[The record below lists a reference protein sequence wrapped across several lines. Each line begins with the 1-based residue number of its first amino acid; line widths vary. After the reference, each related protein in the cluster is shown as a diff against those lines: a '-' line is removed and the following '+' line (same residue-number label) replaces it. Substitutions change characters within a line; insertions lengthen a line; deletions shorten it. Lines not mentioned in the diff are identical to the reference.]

1 MEQKNGAATA
11 STILGIVSLVLAIIG
26 GITFGVI
33 GAAIALILG
42 IVAVVL
48 GINAKKQTGGTK
60 GQAGFVCG
68 LIGIIFAVIFAVGC
82 SICGAVESSSTKT
95 SYTCSDC
102 RQSGARTT
110 VLAPLCLQ
118 SEGCCLGSSLFSK
131 EEKMFPSIHLGF
143 ADIPTYSTIFLAGF
157 FIAIVIARKI
167 AGRYRLAKE
176 DVLYG
181 AIYAAIGILIG
192 SKLLYCLT
200 RLPSLIQKWDAVAAG
215 FDKNFMQ
222 TLLFL
227 MNYLFGGLV
236 FYGGLI
242 GAFLGIFCYCKQY
255 HLSYV
260 SYMDVF
266 APLIPFVHGIGRI
279 GCFCSGCCYG
289 IEYHGPFA
297 IQFPYNEAVP
307 QLSQVPRFP
316 VQLLEALMNFLL
328 CGILFCLMKK
338 KNLRNG
344 RLMGIYLIYYSIAR
358 FLLEMLRG
366 DKIRGSISIFSTSQ
380 LISLILLPVGIVL
393 VRGKWVEKHCKEEK
407 SGV

>member
-1 MEQKNGAATA
+1 MFDYAMMKKIIFNLSPENAHRVAEFFFKNGANYAPF
-11 STILGIVSLVLAIIG
+11 ILSPLA
-26 GITFGVI
+26 
-33 GAAIALILG
+33 
-42 IVAVVL
+42 
-48 GINAKKQTGGTK
+48 
-60 GQAGFVCG
+60 
-68 LIGIIFAVIFAVGC
+68 
-82 SICGAVESSSTKT
+82 E
-95 SYTCSDC
+95 
-102 RQSGARTT
+102 
-110 VLAPLCLQ
+110 
-118 SEGCCLGSSLFSK
+118 
-131 EEKMFPSIHLGF
+131 H
-143 ADIPTYSTIFLAGF
+143 F
-157 FIAIVIARKI
+157 FIHDK
-167 AGRYRLAKE
+167 RLEQNIFGKTF
-176 DVLYG
+176 LNPLG
-181 AIYAAIGILIG
+181 L
-192 SKLLYCLT
+192 
-200 RLPSLIQKWDAVAAG
+200 AAG

-260 SYMDVF
+260 PYMDVF

-344 RLMGIYLIYYSIAR
+344 RLMGIYLI
-358 FLLEMLRG
+358 
-366 DKIRGSISIFSTSQ
+366 
-380 LISLILLPVGIVL
+380 
-393 VRGKWVEKHCKEEK
+393 
-407 SGV
+407 

>member
-1 MEQKNGAATA
+1 
-11 STILGIVSLVLAIIG
+11 
-26 GITFGVI
+26 
-33 GAAIALILG
+33 
-42 IVAVVL
+42 
-48 GINAKKQTGGTK
+48 
-60 GQAGFVCG
+60 
-68 LIGIIFAVIFAVGC
+68 
-82 SICGAVESSSTKT
+82 
-95 SYTCSDC
+95 
-102 RQSGARTT
+102 
-110 VLAPLCLQ
+110 
-118 SEGCCLGSSLFSK
+118 
-131 EEKMFPSIHLGF
+131 MFPSIHLGF

-260 SYMDVF
+260 PYMDVF

-279 GCFCSGCCYG
+279 GCFCSGCCYCLL
-289 IEYHGPFA
+289 YTSP
-297 IQFPYNEAVP
+297 
-307 QLSQVPRFP
+307 SPR
-316 VQLLEALMNFLL
+316 
-328 CGILFCLMKK
+328 
-338 KNLRNG
+338 
-344 RLMGIYLIYYSIAR
+344 
-358 FLLEMLRG
+358 
-366 DKIRGSISIFSTSQ
+366 DTT
-380 LISLILLPVGIVL
+380 
-393 VRGKWVEKHCKEEK
+393 
-407 SGV
+407 

>member
-1 MEQKNGAATA
+1 
-11 STILGIVSLVLAIIG
+11 
-26 GITFGVI
+26 
-33 GAAIALILG
+33 
-42 IVAVVL
+42 
-48 GINAKKQTGGTK
+48 
-60 GQAGFVCG
+60 
-68 LIGIIFAVIFAVGC
+68 
-82 SICGAVESSSTKT
+82 
-95 SYTCSDC
+95 
-102 RQSGARTT
+102 
-110 VLAPLCLQ
+110 
-118 SEGCCLGSSLFSK
+118 
-131 EEKMFPSIHLGF
+131 MFPSIHLGF

-316 VQLLEALMNFLL
+316 V
-328 CGILFCLMKK
+328 
-338 KNLRNG
+338 
-344 RLMGIYLIYYSIAR
+344 
-358 FLLEMLRG
+358 
-366 DKIRGSISIFSTSQ
+366 
-380 LISLILLPVGIVL
+380 
-393 VRGKWVEKHCKEEK
+393 
-407 SGV
+407 

>member
-1 MEQKNGAATA
+1 
-11 STILGIVSLVLAIIG
+11 
-26 GITFGVI
+26 
-33 GAAIALILG
+33 
-42 IVAVVL
+42 
-48 GINAKKQTGGTK
+48 
-60 GQAGFVCG
+60 
-68 LIGIIFAVIFAVGC
+68 
-82 SICGAVESSSTKT
+82 
-95 SYTCSDC
+95 
-102 RQSGARTT
+102 
-110 VLAPLCLQ
+110 
-118 SEGCCLGSSLFSK
+118 
-131 EEKMFPSIHLGF
+131 MFPSIHLGF

-157 FIAIVIARKI
+157 FIAIIIARKI

-200 RLPSLIQKWDAVAAG
+200 RLPSLIQKWDAVVAG

-260 SYMDVF
+260 PYMDVF

>member
-1 MEQKNGAATA
+1 MQIFQLIAQFF
-11 STILGIVSLVLAIIG
+11 
-26 GITFGVI
+26 FG
-33 GAAIALILG
+33 
-42 IVAVVL
+42 
-48 GINAKKQTGGTK
+48 
-60 GQAGFVCG
+60 
-68 LIGIIFAVIFAVGC
+68 
-82 SICGAVESSSTKT
+82 
-95 SYTCSDC
+95 
-102 RQSGARTT
+102 R
-110 VLAPLCLQ
+110 
-118 SEGCCLGSSLFSK
+118 
-131 EEKMFPSIHLGF
+131 
-143 ADIPTYSTIFLAGF
+143 F

-167 AGRYRLAKE
+167 AYCYRLVKE

-236 FYGGLI
+236 FYGGTDWCL
-242 GAFLGIFCYCKQY
+242 LGIFCYCKQY

-260 SYMDVF
+260 PYMDVF

-279 GCFCSGCCYG
+279 GCFCSRCCYG
-289 IEYHGPFA
+289 IEYYGTFA

-338 KNLRNG
+338 KEFEKWTVDGNL
-344 RLMGIYLIYYSIAR
+344 
-358 FLLEMLRG
+358 FDLLFHCQIFVRDASRG
-366 DKIRGSISIFSTSQ
+366 
-380 LISLILLPVGIVL
+380 
-393 VRGKWVEKHCKEEK
+393 
-407 SGV
+407 

>member
-1 MEQKNGAATA
+1 
-11 STILGIVSLVLAIIG
+11 
-26 GITFGVI
+26 
-33 GAAIALILG
+33 
-42 IVAVVL
+42 
-48 GINAKKQTGGTK
+48 
-60 GQAGFVCG
+60 
-68 LIGIIFAVIFAVGC
+68 
-82 SICGAVESSSTKT
+82 
-95 SYTCSDC
+95 
-102 RQSGARTT
+102 
-110 VLAPLCLQ
+110 
-118 SEGCCLGSSLFSK
+118 
-131 EEKMFPSIHLGF
+131 MFPSIHLGF

-279 GCFCSGCCYG
+279 GCF
-289 IEYHGPFA
+289 
-297 IQFPYNEAVP
+297 
-307 QLSQVPRFP
+307 
-316 VQLLEALMNFLL
+316 LL
-328 CGILFCLMKK
+328 CLAALFIKC
-338 KNLRNG
+338 NHFIHERQ
-344 RLMGIYLIYYSIAR
+344 
-358 FLLEMLRG
+358 FVLLKFIFNVLFYN
-366 DKIRGSISIFSTSQ
+366 IRIFSYKFD
-380 LISLILLPVGIVL
+380 I
-393 VRGKWVEKHCKEEK
+393 
-407 SGV
+407 

>member
-1 MEQKNGAATA
+1 
-11 STILGIVSLVLAIIG
+11 
-26 GITFGVI
+26 
-33 GAAIALILG
+33 
-42 IVAVVL
+42 
-48 GINAKKQTGGTK
+48 
-60 GQAGFVCG
+60 
-68 LIGIIFAVIFAVGC
+68 
-82 SICGAVESSSTKT
+82 
-95 SYTCSDC
+95 
-102 RQSGARTT
+102 
-110 VLAPLCLQ
+110 
-118 SEGCCLGSSLFSK
+118 
-131 EEKMFPSIHLGF
+131 MFPSIHLGF

-242 GAFLGIFCYCKQY
+242 GAF
-255 HLSYV
+255 
-260 SYMDVF
+260 
-266 APLIPFVHGIGRI
+266 
-279 GCFCSGCCYG
+279 
-289 IEYHGPFA
+289 EYYGPFA

-366 DKIRGSISIFSTSQ
+366 DKIRGSISVFSTSQ

>member
-1 MEQKNGAATA
+1 
-11 STILGIVSLVLAIIG
+11 
-26 GITFGVI
+26 
-33 GAAIALILG
+33 
-42 IVAVVL
+42 
-48 GINAKKQTGGTK
+48 
-60 GQAGFVCG
+60 
-68 LIGIIFAVIFAVGC
+68 
-82 SICGAVESSSTKT
+82 
-95 SYTCSDC
+95 
-102 RQSGARTT
+102 
-110 VLAPLCLQ
+110 
-118 SEGCCLGSSLFSK
+118 
-131 EEKMFPSIHLGF
+131 MFPSIHLGF

-260 SYMDVF
+260 PYMDVF
-266 APLIPFVHGIGRI
+266 A
-279 GCFCSGCCYG
+279 
-289 IEYHGPFA
+289 PFA

-366 DKIRGSISIFSTSQ
+366 DKIRGSISVFSTSQ

>member
-1 MEQKNGAATA
+1 
-11 STILGIVSLVLAIIG
+11 
-26 GITFGVI
+26 
-33 GAAIALILG
+33 
-42 IVAVVL
+42 
-48 GINAKKQTGGTK
+48 
-60 GQAGFVCG
+60 
-68 LIGIIFAVIFAVGC
+68 
-82 SICGAVESSSTKT
+82 
-95 SYTCSDC
+95 
-102 RQSGARTT
+102 
-110 VLAPLCLQ
+110 
-118 SEGCCLGSSLFSK
+118 
-131 EEKMFPSIHLGF
+131 
-143 ADIPTYSTIFLAGF
+143 
-157 FIAIVIARKI
+157 
-167 AGRYRLAKE
+167 
-176 DVLYG
+176 
-181 AIYAAIGILIG
+181 
-192 SKLLYCLT
+192 
-200 RLPSLIQKWDAVAAG
+200 
-215 FDKNFMQ
+215 
-222 TLLFL
+222 

-393 VRGKWVEKHCKEEK
+393 VRGKWVENLSFRKAH
-407 SGV
+407 

>member
-11 STILGIVSLVLAIIG
+11 STILGIVSLVIAVIG

-82 SICGAVESSSTKT
+82 S
-95 SYTCSDC
+95 
-102 RQSGARTT
+102 
-110 VLAPLCLQ
+110 
-118 SEGCCLGSSLFSK
+118 
-131 EEKMFPSIHLGF
+131 
-143 ADIPTYSTIFLAGF
+143 
-157 FIAIVIARKI
+157 
-167 AGRYRLAKE
+167 
-176 DVLYG
+176 
-181 AIYAAIGILIG
+181 IYAAIGILIG

-260 SYMDVF
+260 PYMDVF

-366 DKIRGSISIFSTSQ
+366 DKIRGSISVFSTSQ

>member
-1 MEQKNGAATA
+1 M
-11 STILGIVSLVLAIIG
+11 
-26 GITFGVI
+26 
-33 GAAIALILG
+33 
-42 IVAVVL
+42 
-48 GINAKKQTGGTK
+48 
-60 GQAGFVCG
+60 
-68 LIGIIFAVIFAVGC
+68 
-82 SICGAVESSSTKT
+82 
-95 SYTCSDC
+95 
-102 RQSGARTT
+102 
-110 VLAPLCLQ
+110 
-118 SEGCCLGSSLFSK
+118 
-131 EEKMFPSIHLGF
+131 
-143 ADIPTYSTIFLAGF
+143 
-157 FIAIVIARKI
+157 
-167 AGRYRLAKE
+167 
-176 DVLYG
+176 
-181 AIYAAIGILIG
+181 
-192 SKLLYCLT
+192 T

-344 RLMGIYLIYYSIAR
+344 RLMGIYLIYYSIPR